1 MRFELAP
8 IAEAGLAAISD
19 YTFERWGIAQAQSYL
34 DSIEQLLRQAA
45 NIPGMGPRSTGD
57 RRAHPALSPFQ
68 SHIIYCVEADFGVI
82 VLRVLHASQDPNLH
96 L

>member
-8 IAEAGLAAISD
+8 IAEADLAAISD

-45 NIPGMGPRSTGD
+45 NIPGMGRARPEIGERIRSF
-57 RRAHPALSPFQ
+57 PFQ